1 MQTYQDGERLCD
13 LCRRVEVGFMGAD
26 VVTILVD
33 LAAQVHRRGK
43 AMAKFRTLCGAGHF
57 SQVIS
62 GVLS

>member
-1 MQTYQDGERLCD
+1 MA
-13 LCRRVEVGFMGAD
+13 AD
-26 VVTILVD
+26 AVTILLD

-57 SQVIS
+57 SQVIG